1 MKAFF
6 LSCKLPLEAKSQ
18 TRECWPKLSLEE
30 CLFCSW
36 QLTVVTKCL
45 CNSFVIWGLGALP
58 VICRVGYGQG
68 LRGPGFN
75 SGSLLP
81 FIKRTCRPKICSVSV
96 CSEKEVLQ
104 RISAHIFLMKNF
116 DEILLTLFISRFK
129 VSRGPHF
136 WTESQIFSKIE
147 KDLVWSQIFQ
157 NFIHANAH
165 KKTFCLILKFRNLIK
180 RRKKVWARLFGF
192 RQQHFR
198 AGGSYYK
205 Q

>member
-1 MKAFF
+1 MGELSILFVSYLSTRPQSNTSFSNISLKQKGFHRNEGLLVPSATLFKPVIHPMKAFF

-18 TRECWPKLSLEE
+18 TRDCWPKLSLEE

-45 CNSFVIWGLGALP
+45 CNSFVIWGLGAGP

-96 CSEKEVLQ
+96 CSEKQVLQ
-104 RISAHIFLMKNF
+104 RISAHIFLWK
-116 DEILLTLFISRFK
+116 ISTR
-129 VSRGPHF
+129 
-136 WTESQIFSKIE
+136 
-147 KDLVWSQIFQ
+147 
-157 NFIHANAH
+157 
-165 KKTFCLILKFRNLIK
+165 
-180 RRKKVWARLFGF
+180 
-192 RQQHFR
+192 
-198 AGGSYYK
+198 YY
-205 Q
+205 